1 MIFLFTW
8 RDANSTNQIAG
19 YRSRDHNWPITM
31 REFSKQEICSKIT
44 RSGNNIDYR
53 AIWLVES
60 AFLIKKK
67 KFKNRNFETN
77 FSTLSPLTCYYVF
90 FSWEHL
96 IISFL
101 LVSFPSTLFPS
112 LAPLLSGYSQ
122 LYASFIYPP
131 PYTLPLLQ
139 THCRVPVSP

>member
-1 MIFLFTW
+1 M
-8 RDANSTNQIAG
+8 QIQPI
-19 YRSRDHNWPITM
+19 RLQDIDHVI
-31 REFSKQEICSKIT
+31 I
-44 RSGNNIDYR
+44 IDQSQC
-53 AIWLVES
+53 ENFQNKKS
-60 AFLIKKK
+60 APKSPGQGIILIIEQSDWSNLLSSLKKK
-67 KFKNRNFETN
+67 KFKNENFETN